1 MENKFYTSFDLERVK
16 QSRRT
21 DDYRSPF
28 QIDRDRI
35 IHSSE
40 FRRLQG
46 KTQVF
51 LPGEYDFY
59 RTRLTH
65 SIEVAQI
72 GRSICNYL
80 CATQTDI
87 LTESYY
93 IDSDLVEAICL
104 AHDLGHP
111 PFGHAGERTLNKLM
125 KKYGGFEGNGQTLRL
140 VTEIFYR
147 RDDQHRGLNPSR
159 AFLDGILKYKATFSD
174 FKNPDNHFIYDKDRK
189 YLDFVFGKTKYR
201 TWLKTANQLNDFK
214 SIECQIMDWADD
226 TAYAIN
232 DLVDSIS
239 GGFITISKLSQWQ
252 NEQELTELHISILE
266 EIIDWIKK
274 GNYKARF
281 GAQIGFFIRSCK
293 LKKRKTF
300 MDKYTNRY
308 KYNLEIPL
316 EILERAKLYKKISI
330 DLVFHSSALHQI
342 EFKGNSMIE
351 GIFNLFEK
359 NYVTALG
366 GTKLL
371 PDFNDKIIR
380 KEKNKKMRA
389 RMICDYIAG
398 STDSYATRMYRRL
411 FDIEYSSLTF
421 SFAQESQVKNLSAED
436 LNGNLVKL
444 SMYNNKILY
453 ISFWALWCQPCRA
466 ELKVLQNIFEE
477 FEKKDVYFVGI
488 NIDTPR
494 SLAKVKAFCSSQ
506 KITFPILL
514 DPNSQLLNALN
525 GQALPYSLLVDKDGK
540 IVKIRTGY
548 QTGDEKFIKDD
559 INTLLNKYN

>member
-1 MENKFYTSFDLERVK
+1 MENIFYTSFDLERVK
-16 QSRRT
+16 QSPRVN
-21 DDYRSPF
+21 DYRSPF

-72 GRSICNYL
+72 GRSICKYL

-87 LTESYY
+87 LNESYY

-111 PFGHAGERTLNKLM
+111 PFGHAGERTLNRLM

-159 AFLDGILKYKATFSD
+159 AFLDGILKYKATFKD
-174 FKNPDNHFIYDKDRK
+174 FKNPENHFVYDEDKK
-189 YLDFVFGKTKYR
+189 YLDFVFGVTKYR
-201 TWLKTANQLNDFK
+201 ATLKTATRLNEFK

-239 GGFITISKLSQWQ
+239 GGFITIAKLSQWQ
-252 NEQELTELHISILE
+252 NEQQLNELHASILD
-266 EIIDWIKK
+266 EIIGWIKK
-274 GNYKARF
+274 GNFKAKF
-281 GAQIGFFIRSCK
+281 GAQIGSFIRSCK

-308 KYNLEIPL
+308 KYELEIPQD
-316 EILERAKLYKKISI
+316 ILERAKLYKKISV
-330 DLVFHSSALHQI
+330 DLVFRSSALHQI

-351 GIFNLFEK
+351 NIFNLLEK
-359 NYVTALG
+359 NYVTHLG
-366 GTKLL
+366 NTKLL

-411 FDIEYSSLTF
+411 FDIEYSALT
-421 SFAQESQVKNLSAED
+421 D
-436 LNGNLVKL
+436 L
-444 SMYNNKILY
+444 
-453 ISFWALWCQPCRA
+453 A
-466 ELKVLQNIFEE
+466 
-477 FEKKDVYFVGI
+477 
-488 NIDTPR
+488 
-494 SLAKVKAFCSSQ
+494 
-506 KITFPILL
+506 
-514 DPNSQLLNALN
+514 
-525 GQALPYSLLVDKDGK
+525 
-540 IVKIRTGY
+540 
-548 QTGDEKFIKDD
+548 
-559 INTLLNKYN
+559 

>member
-1 MENKFYTSFDLERVK
+1 MNNTFYNDFDFERLK
-16 QSRRT
+16 KSDRAQ
-21 DDYRSPF
+21 DYRTPF

-80 CATQTDI
+80 AVTQSNI
-87 LTESYY
+87 LNENYF
-93 IDSDLVEAICL
+93 IDPDLVEAICL

-111 PFGHAGERTLNKLM
+111 PFGHAGERTLNRLM

-140 VTEIFYR
+140 VTEKFYR
-147 RDDQHRGLNPSR
+147 RDDRHRGLNPSR
-159 AFLDGILKYKATFSD
+159 AFLDGILKYKATFKD
-174 FKNPDNHFIYDKDRK
+174 FKNPDNHFVYDEDKK

-201 TWLKTANQLNDFK
+201 SLLKTANALNEFK

-239 GGFITISKLSQWQ
+239 GGFITIAKLSQWQ
-252 NEQELTELHISILE
+252 KEQKLSELHLSTLE
-266 EIIDWIKK
+266 EIIGWIKK
-274 GNYKARF
+274 GNYKAMF
-281 GAQIGFFIRSCK
+281 GAQIGIFIRSCK
-293 LKKRKTF
+293 LTERKTF
-300 MDKYTNRY
+300 MDKHTNRY
-308 KYNLEIPL
+308 KYVLDIPQ
-316 EILERAKLYKKISI
+316 EILERAKLYKQISV
-330 DLVFHSSALHQI
+330 DLVFRSSALHQI

-351 GIFNLFEK
+351 SIFKLFEK
-359 NYVTALG
+359 NYVINLG
-366 GTKLL
+366 STKLL

-411 FDIEYSSLTF
+411 FDIEYSALT
-421 SFAQESQVKNLSAED
+421 D
-436 LNGNLVKL
+436 L
-444 SMYNNKILY
+444 
-453 ISFWALWCQPCRA
+453 A
-466 ELKVLQNIFEE
+466 
-477 FEKKDVYFVGI
+477 
-488 NIDTPR
+488 
-494 SLAKVKAFCSSQ
+494 
-506 KITFPILL
+506 
-514 DPNSQLLNALN
+514 
-525 GQALPYSLLVDKDGK
+525 
-540 IVKIRTGY
+540 
-548 QTGDEKFIKDD
+548 
-559 INTLLNKYN
+559 

>member
-1 MENKFYTSFDLERVK
+1 MKNTFYNEFDFERLK
-16 QSRRT
+16 KSERGN
-21 DDYRSPF
+21 DYRSPF

-80 CATQTDI
+80 CATETDL
-87 LTESYY
+87 LTEDYF

-111 PFGHAGERTLNKLM
+111 PFGHAGERTLNRLM

-140 VTEIFYR
+140 ITEKFYR
-147 RDDQHRGLNPSR
+147 REDQHRGLNPSR

-174 FKNPDNHFIYDKDRK
+174 FKNPDNHFVYDEDKK
-189 YLDFVFGKTKYR
+189 YLDFVFGKKKYR
-201 TWLKTANQLNDFK
+201 SVLKSAEKLNEFK

-239 GGFITISKLSQWQ
+239 GGFITIAKLSQWQ
-252 NEQELTELHISILE
+252 NEKELTEFQNSIVE
-266 EIIDWIKK
+266 EINGWIKR
-274 GNYKARF
+274 GNFKAMF
-281 GAQIGFFIRSCK
+281 GAQIGSFIRSTS
-293 LKKRKTF
+293 LKKKKTF
-300 MDKYTNRY
+300 MDGLTNRY
-308 KYNLEIPL
+308 KYDLVIPN
-316 EILERAKLYKKISI
+316 EILERAKIYKKISV
-330 DLVFHSSALHQI
+330 DLVFRSSALHQI

-351 GIFNLFEK
+351 NVFNLFEK
-359 NYVTALG
+359 NYVTTLG
-366 GTKLL
+366 NTKLL

-380 KEKNKKMRA
+380 KEKSKKQRA

-411 FDIEYSSLTF
+411 FDIEYSALT
-421 SFAQESQVKNLSAED
+421 D
-436 LNGNLVKL
+436 L
-444 SMYNNKILY
+444 
-453 ISFWALWCQPCRA
+453 A
-466 ELKVLQNIFEE
+466 
-477 FEKKDVYFVGI
+477 
-488 NIDTPR
+488 
-494 SLAKVKAFCSSQ
+494 
-506 KITFPILL
+506 
-514 DPNSQLLNALN
+514 
-525 GQALPYSLLVDKDGK
+525 
-540 IVKIRTGY
+540 
-548 QTGDEKFIKDD
+548 
-559 INTLLNKYN
+559 